1 MDQQQYLKNLA
12 VPEGVVDVVLDT
24 DAFNEIDDQYA
35 ICYLLG
41 HREKVNVKGICA
53 APFSNAKTPDPRE
66 GMEKSYHEIIKL
78 LSLTGRS
85 AMEKDVYR
93 GSNIFLPDE
102 NTPVESEAAD
112 YMAQLAAA
120 YTPENPLYIVA
131 IGAISNV
138 ASALLKNPRMKDH
151 CVIVWL
157 GGNALEMPKGANEF
171 NLRQDVA
178 AARVVFGSGVPLVHV
193 PCRGVVD
200 RFLTTKPELDCY
212 LKGKNALCD
221 YLYRSTVEYVE
232 EYAAGKPWSKPIWD
246 VVAVAWLLNDNARF
260 LREKIVSCPMP
271 RYDWDYECSDDARP
285 VKYVYWVD
293 RDALFEDL
301 FRILEESK

>member
-12 VPEGVVDVVLDT
+12 VPDGMVDVVLDT

-41 HREKVNVKGICA
+41 HSEKVNVKGICA
-53 APFSNAKTPDPRE
+53 APFSNAKTSDPRE
-66 GMEKSYHEIIKL
+66 GMEKSYDEIIKL
-78 LSLTGRS
+78 LALTGES
-85 AMEKDVYR
+85 AMKSDVYR
-93 GSNIFLPDE
+93 GSDTFLPDE
-102 NTPVESEAAD
+102 STPVASEAAD

-120 YTPENPLYIVA
+120 YSPEKPLYIVA
-131 IGAISNV
+131 IGAITNV
-138 ASALLKNPRMKDH
+138 ASALLKNPKMKEN

-200 RFLTTKPELDCY
+200 RFLTTKPELDRY

-221 YLYRSTVEYVE
+221 YLHRCTVDYVE

-246 VVAVAWLLNDNARF
+246 VVAVAWLLNDNERF
-260 LREKIVSCPMP
+260 LREKVVSCPMP
-271 RYDWDYECSDDARP
+271 RYDLDYECSDDRL

-301 FRILEESK
+301 FRVLEESK